1 MCPAGLSLEGGGIP
15 QVPQSLG
22 QLGCVGSSPPTAV
35 YIGLAWGWDGVWCG
49 ACVTCMLRAGLG
61 LLQDVVSLG
70 VPAVGS
76 FGYRAGVGV
85 EEFIYLGE
93 DRLLVSNLLGAV

>member
-1 MCPAGLSLEGGGIP
+1 MCPARLSLEGGGIP

-22 QLGCVGSSPPTAV
+22 RLGCVGLSPPTAV
-35 YIGLAWGWDGVWCG
+35 YIGLAWVWCG
-49 ACVTCMLRAGLG
+49 ACVTCTLRAGLG

-76 FGYRAGVGV
+76 LGYRAGVGV

-93 DRLLVSNLLGAV
+93 DRPLLSNLLGAV